1 VVNEGNGGAFGFASF
16 LMFMSFFA
24 LAFATLFSF
33 KDVRSG
39 SGGFEDVG
47 DTYGPIGGEADNSSE
62 GVSYNTEDA
71 VPPANSH
78 DL

>member
-1 VVNEGNGGAFGFASF
+1 MF
-16 LMFMSFFA
+16 LGVIC
-24 LAFATLFSF
+24 LAISTLFSF

-39 SGGFEDVG
+39 GSNDFEEG
-47 DTYGPIGGEADNSSE
+47 DTYGPIGGYSE
-62 GVSYNTEDA
+62 GAAESGGASYQTDDA